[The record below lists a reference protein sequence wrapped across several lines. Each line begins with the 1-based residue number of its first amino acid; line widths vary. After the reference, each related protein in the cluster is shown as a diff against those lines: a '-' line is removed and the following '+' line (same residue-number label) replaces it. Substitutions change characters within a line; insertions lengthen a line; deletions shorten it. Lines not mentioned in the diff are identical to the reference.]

1 MKELMEIQS
10 ALKVAKT
17 HHNSYGNYNY
27 RNAEDI
33 LEGVKPLL
41 KDHECTLI
49 VTDDL
54 VCLGQAPDTRFYVK
68 ATVTL
73 TTKDN
78 ISVSATGYAREDRE
92 RKKFDVSQ
100 LTGSASSYARKY
112 ALNGL
117 FCLDDTKDADATND
131 TQPQLTL
138 EQKQEYLQNCIVNI
152 NSADDIIN
160 LRSNEDFVN
169 YLKSDDSIPQEFKS
183 NIKQNLDNLKIKY
196 GVK

>member
-1 MKELMEIQS
+1 MKELIEIQS
-10 ALKVAKT
+10 ELKVKKK
-17 HHNSYGNYNY
+17 HRNKYGNYNY

-33 LEGVKPLL
+33 LEAVKPLL
-41 KDHECTLI
+41 KKHECALV
-49 VTDDL
+49 VTDDFI
-54 VCLGQAPDTRFYVK
+54 CLGQAPDIRFYVK

-73 TTKDN
+73 TTKDK

-92 RKKFDVSQ
+92 RKMFDVSQ
-100 LTGSASSYARKY
+100 LTGAASSYARKY

-131 TQPQLTL
+131 TQSQLTL

-152 NSADDIIN
+152 NSADDIVN
-160 LRSNEDFVN
+160 LRSNEEFVN
-169 YLKSDDSIPQEFKS
+169 YLKSDDSISQEFKS